1 MGMGIRVAIGKQR
14 THCVL
19 RASCIGLLA
28 LVATFYGNFPCNIV
42 RIARAQSP
50 VISPEFIP
58 APSPASQP
66 VSPNNGAAT
75 FNGVT
80 TSPASRVPG
89 EHVIG
94 FPQPASDNVVVEN
107 VDGGVSIVVR
117 DAPLSEVLSALA
129 EAKNLNLVLA
139 APATQPITLSLS
151 KRSLTEAL
159 DAVLASGGL
168 QWHMRGD
175 IIYVTGLSAT
185 VPVSPEV
192 QGRQLAVFELDYA
205 SAEDIDQA
213 VKGLLSPVG
222 KSWIAQTTPQDSRR
236 TKEIVTVEDLP
247 RYLHRIEDYIAQLDQ
262 PPRQVLIEVQVL
274 QIDLNDDDRHG
285 VDLSQIARMGG
296 VEVNFSTAGL
306 ANLSAPQA
314 FFMRATAANMAAMV
328 EALKTTTDA
337 KTLASPR
344 IIALNGQEA
353 RIQVGQQLGF
363 RVTTT
368 TETST
373 LESVEFLNV
382 GVVLTVTPHIARDGR
397 VLMRIR
403 PEVSS
408 GSVNPT
414 TGLPEEDTTEVETD
428 ILLSSGQGMVI
439 GGLIQEN
446 DNVSANK
453 YLGLGD
459 LRFVGP
465 LFQRRQEIKGRSEII
480 VALTPHVIPLADLT
494 PEKERDQFNLERV
507 REPLFVGALQR
518 FPRPYEARLPD
529 YKLNP
534 QPPKP
539 HLPPAPPTCA
549 RIYPVNSAVEY
560 PVEHPVPY
568 PVQYSVQ
575 TAPHAH
581 VASRNTGPLPSCQL
595 PNAQANNVHS
605 RNVHSRNAPISH
617 SPPAARVAANPP
629 YQPPPNIRRLP
640 VVVDEPSPYR

>member
-1 MGMGIRVAIGKQR
+1 MGIREASAKLR
-14 THCVL
+14 TTCVSNA
-19 RASCIGLLA
+19 RFVIALA
-28 LVATFYGNFPCNIV
+28 LAATPLANIPFDCSP
-42 RIARAQSP
+42 ANAQTRTVIPEMIPTPPAS
-50 VISPEFIP
+50 VNGGAILEAISP
-58 APSPASQP
+58 
-66 VSPNNGAAT
+66 GD
-75 FNGVT
+75 
-80 TSPASRVPG
+80 
-89 EHVIG
+89 HVIG

-139 APATQPITLSLS
+139 APAIERITLSLS
-151 KRSLTEAL
+151 KRSLNEAL
-159 DAVLASGGL
+159 DAVLAPGGL
-168 QWHMRGD
+168 EWHMRGD
-175 IIYVTGLSAT
+175 IIYVTGVSAT
-185 VPVSPEV
+185 EVVSPEV
-192 QGRQLAVFELDYA
+192 QGRELAVFELDYA
-205 SAEDIDQA
+205 SAEDIDLA

-247 RYLHRIEDYIAQLDQ
+247 RYLYRIEDYIAQLDQ

-274 QIDLNDDDRHG
+274 QIDLSDDDRHG

-314 FFMRATAANMAAMV
+314 FFMSATAANMAAMV

-368 TETST
+368 TQTST

-428 ILLSSGQGMVI
+428 ILLNSGQGMVI

-446 DNVSANK
+446 DNVTANK

-480 VALTPHVIPLADLT
+480 VALTPHVIPLSDVT
-494 PEKERDQFNLERV
+494 PESQRDKFNLERA

-518 FPRPYEARLPD
+518 YPRPYEARLPD

-534 QPPKP
+534 QPAQP
-539 HLPPAPPTCA
+539 HLPPAPPACV
-549 RIYPVNSAVEY
+549 RSYPAHS
-560 PVEHPVPY
+560 PVEY

-575 TAPHAH
+575 TEPHSR
-581 VASRNTGPLPSCQL
+581 VASRTNLPLPSCQM
-595 PNAQANNVHS
+595 PNAPVPNVPLQRVPMQS
-605 RNVHSRNAPISH
+605 GPVGN
-617 SPPAARVAANPP
+617 RVAANPP

-640 VVVDEPSPYR
+640 VVVEEPSPYR